1 MPSED
6 DVSADVAPPDLMRKA
21 DGRPIT
27 VLQVLPRLI
36 VGGAERGAV
45 DIAAAIQRAGG
56 VAIVASEGGPMVH
69 ELERIKAKHIK
80 LPLAPKRLLTVWRNS
95 RRLAR
100 VIEEHQVDIIHARS
114 RAPAWSALR
123 AARKMGIPFVTTYH
137 DTYSAK
143 SSLKTRYNSVMAKG
157 DRVIA
162 ISEFVAEHLRA
173 VYHLGVDVLRVIP
186 RGIDLARFNPDA
198 VAAERKIKLVA
209 DWNLPDDRPIILMP
223 ARLSRKKGHIVLIEA
238 LAKLGRTDICCIMV
252 GDDGRPTAYRR
263 ELLSLIHARGLDS
276 IVRLLPQTPDMPT
289 AYSLADVV
297 VAPSIKAEGFGRVAV
312 EAQAMGRPVIASDL
326 GGFRETIVDG
336 VTGLLAPPGDAD
348 RLATAIGIA
357 LALGPDE
364 RANVAA
370 EAGANIRLR
379 FTRERMCAD
388 TLAVYRELV

>member
-1 MPSED
+1 MPSET

-27 VLQVLPRLI
+27 VLQILPRLI

-209 DWNLPDDRPIILMP
+209 DWNLPDDQPIILMP
-223 ARLSRKKGHIVLIEA
+223 ARLSRKKGHIVLI
-238 LAKLGRTDICCIMV
+238 
-252 GDDGRPTAYRR
+252 GRP
-263 ELLSLIHARGLDS
+263 
-276 IVRLLPQTPDMPT
+276 P
-289 AYSLADVV
+289 
-297 VAPSIKAEGFGRVAV
+297 
-312 EAQAMGRPVIASDL
+312 IA
-326 GGFRETIVDG
+326 
-336 VTGLLAPPGDAD
+336 
-348 RLATAIGIA
+348 
-357 LALGPDE
+357 
-364 RANVAA
+364 ANCC
-370 EAGANIRLR
+370 R
-379 FTRERMCAD
+379 
-388 TLAVYRELV
+388 